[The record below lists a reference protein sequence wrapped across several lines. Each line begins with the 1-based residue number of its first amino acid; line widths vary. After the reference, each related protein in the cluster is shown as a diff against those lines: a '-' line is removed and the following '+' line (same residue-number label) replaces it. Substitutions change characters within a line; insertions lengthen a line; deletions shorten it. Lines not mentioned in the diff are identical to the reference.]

1 MVEIEVKIK
10 TDKIQLDQFL
20 KWANLVSSGGEAKAL
35 IQGEKVLVNGKIEQ
49 RRARKIM
56 KGDRVELEGQNPVY
70 KVNSK

>member
-49 RRARKIM
+49 RRARKIT

-70 KVNSK
+70 KVNSE